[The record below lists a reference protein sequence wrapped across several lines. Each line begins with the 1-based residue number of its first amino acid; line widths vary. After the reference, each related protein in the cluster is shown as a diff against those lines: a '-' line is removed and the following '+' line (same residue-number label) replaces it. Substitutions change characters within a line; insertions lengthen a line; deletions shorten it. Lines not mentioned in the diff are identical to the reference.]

1 MTKTLS
7 KEDLWCSVLGGAAL
21 ATGGGGVAPSY
32 EAFSQAVDPVIDAGL
47 KPKLIDPMD
56 LPDDGDIHAL
66 FGIGGGITR
75 GDMER
80 YGPPVRSGS
89 YLDLAFREMKR
100 VYPILDWAERPG
112 DWRALGVEWL
122 REVKGEGEYVAYVP
136 GEIGP
141 GIYREA
147 LSGMRE
153 GIPVVDAD
161 LTGERAVPEM
171 SFMCFNVEQLPAT
184 PAVIMT
190 HWGDLLVYER
200 SISWQR
206 LEDITRAIALV
217 SGGSNLTVMS
227 FKGKD
232 VRESSVHG
240 SYSKAIGV
248 GKAILEARES
258 GGDPVEGIVE
268 EMRGYRIFEGE
279 LVARTTE
286 GGFAFMWGNGWIK
299 GTGGFE
305 GKLFRFW
312 YKNENQISWLDGE
325 PYVTC
330 PDPFTVIDKKT
341 GEGLSNFRPD
351 SWVPGRKV
359 VVVGGRAPEIWRTER
374 GLRIYNPK
382 HFGFD
387 IEYRPIEE
395 MAAL

>member
-1 MTKTLS
+1 
-7 KEDLWCSVLGGAAL
+7 
-21 ATGGGGVAPSY
+21 
-32 EAFSQAVDPVIDAGL
+32 
-47 KPKLIDPMD
+47 
-56 LPDDGDIHAL
+56 
-66 FGIGGGITR
+66 
-75 GDMER
+75 
-80 YGPPVRSGS
+80 
-89 YLDLAFREMKR
+89 
-100 VYPILDWAERPG
+100 
-112 DWRALGVEWL
+112 
-122 REVKGEGEYVAYVP
+122 
-136 GEIGP
+136 
-141 GIYREA
+141 
-147 LSGMRE
+147 
-153 GIPVVDAD
+153 
-161 LTGERAVPEM
+161 
-171 SFMCFNVEQLPAT
+171 
-184 PAVIMT
+184 
-190 HWGDLLVYER
+190 LLVYER

-232 VRESSVHG
+232 IRESSVHG

-330 PDPFTVIDKKT
+330 PDPFTVIDRKT
-341 GEGLSNFRPD
+341 GEGLSNFRPN
-351 SWVPGRKV
+351 SWVPGKKV
-359 VVVGGRAPEIWRTER
+359 VVMGGRAPEIWRTER
-374 GLRIYNPK
+374 GLRIYNPR